1 MKILLAIIV
10 SAVLDSG
17 YVLIGDQIDLK
28 LQATT
33 ENEAVQFPI
42 YGESLMPGIEIVDR
56 TMIDTAN
63 LSDGRTQYTQYLTL
77 TSFKDSLFFIEE
89 QPFVCNKDTYFT
101 EGLSLNVIQPFEI
114 DSTNAITDI
123 KDIQNAPRWIW
134 GTLRWILL
142 AIAIIGLIIG
152 ICFLIEF
159 IKRHLHPEENT
170 APAAPARPA
179 DEVAIEKLNAIKEQK
194 IWQAGK
200 VKQYHTE
207 LTDVIR
213 EYIGNRYDIRSAEKT
228 SDETLKAMKTV
239 LSDRK
244 DLFDRLSKML
254 NLADLVKFAKWTA
267 TPEENDSAL
276 KTAYD
281 FVNETRKEVQDDL
294 Q

>member
-56 TMIDTAN
+56 TMIDTAK